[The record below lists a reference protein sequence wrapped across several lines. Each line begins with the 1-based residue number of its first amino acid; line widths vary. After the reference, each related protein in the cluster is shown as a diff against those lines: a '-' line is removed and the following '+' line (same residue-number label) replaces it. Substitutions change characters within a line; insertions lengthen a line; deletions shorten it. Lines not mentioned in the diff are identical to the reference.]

1 MSATP
6 GERFRRL
13 LAERDVLLTVGAFDG
28 LSARLV
34 EQVGGDVVYM
44 SGSAVSTSVHGKPD
58 IGLTTMTE
66 MVDRARG
73 FVEAVDVPVFCDADT
88 GYGNAL
94 NVRRTIQAFERAGVA
109 AVHIEDQEFPKRC
122 GHFEGKRVVPR
133 EEAVQRVRAAVDASD
148 DIAVVA
154 RTDAR
159 AVEGLDEAIARGRAF
174 ADAGADALFVEA
186 PRSRAELERI
196 GTELADQYLLA
207 NVVEGGETPLLSA
220 DELAGLDYDIALFP
234 TAGQRAVIRTL
245 QTVYD
250 EILTEGTQAGVL
262 DRVADWEERNE
273 VTGLAEFTALERE
286 YAVDGD
292 D

>member
-1 MSATP
+1 MSLPP

-34 EQVGGDVVYM
+34 ERAGGDVVYM

-73 FVEAVDVPVFCDADT
+73 FVEAVDAPVFCDADT
-88 GYGNAL
+88 GYGSAL
-94 NVRRTIQAFERAGVA
+94 NVRRTVEAFERAGVA

-133 EEAVQRVRAAVDASD
+133 AEAVQRVRAATDAAD
-148 DIAVVA
+148 DLAVVA

-159 AVEGLDEAIARGRAF
+159 AVAGLDEAIERGRAF
-174 ADAGADALFVEA
+174 AEAGADALFIEA

-196 GTELADQYLLA
+196 GTELADRYLLA
-207 NVVEGGETPLLSA
+207 NVVEGGETPLVDA
-220 DELAGLDYDIALFP
+220 DDLAGMGYDIALFP
-234 TAGQRAVIRTL
+234 TTGQRAVIRTL
-245 QTVYD
+245 REVYG
-250 EILTEGTQAGVL
+250 EILAEGTQAGVL
-262 DRVADWEERNE
+262 DRVAEWEERNE
-273 VTGLAEFTALERE
+273 VTGLDEFTALERE
-286 YAVDGD
+286 YAVEEE
-292 D
+292 